1 MANPTSLTLSDRL
14 FPADRLNPIARGAIL
29 AIIGSLLLV
38 ISAKISVPFWP
49 VPMTMQTGVV
59 LLIGAAYGWRL
70 GVATVL
76 LYLAQGAMGLPVF
89 TGTPEKGIGIVYM
102 MGTTGGFLLGFILM
116 AAVAGWF
123 AERGVTKSIVKTGA
137 VMFIA
142 GFIVYVPGLLWLGSL
157 LGWDK
162 PILEWGFYPFVAGDL
177 TKIALATVIAVAAD
191 KGLSKLRR

>member
-1 MANPTSLTLSDRL
+1 MANTTSLTLSDRL

-89 TGTPEKGIGIVYM
+89 TGTPEKGIGIAYM

>member
-14 FPADRLNPIARGAIL
+14 FPAERLNPIARGAIL